1 MHQPQGGRSAL
12 SLTLALTLNEEIM
25 KELACLSVVFLGL
38 SGNQAINTYVPTV
51 SVAAAVADT
60 AESVLD
66 NIKIDLEP
74 LATCKNGQ
82 CGKPQATIRKSLR
95 RPRRMFRLFRGRRR

>member
-1 MHQPQGGRSAL
+1 
-12 SLTLALTLNEEIM
+12 M

-38 SGNQAINTYVPTV
+38 SGNQAINQYVPTV

-74 LATCKNGQ
+74 LAT
-82 CGKPQATIRKSLR
+82 
-95 RPRRMFRLFRGRRR
+95 